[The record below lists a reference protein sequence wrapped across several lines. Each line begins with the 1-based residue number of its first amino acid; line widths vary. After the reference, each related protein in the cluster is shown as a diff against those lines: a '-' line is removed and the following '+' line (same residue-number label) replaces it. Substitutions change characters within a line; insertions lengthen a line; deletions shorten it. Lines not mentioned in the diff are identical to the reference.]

1 MELNKVKE
9 LQEKMTDYTQFA
21 FILLTVSVFL
31 YIGVLIPP
39 SQGKEIFQVYLLMG
53 TTVLFLS
60 FSFYFFQKAIKCKRQ
75 LNDTEEQK

>member
-1 MELNKVKE
+1 MELNKLKE
-9 LQEKMTDYTQFA
+9 LQAKMADYTQFA

-39 SQGKEIFQVYLLMG
+39 SVGKEIFQVYLLMG

-60 FSFYFFQKAIKCKRQ
+60 LSFYFFQKAIKYKHQ
-75 LNDTEEQK
+75 LSDMEEQK